1 MRLTPQ
7 SFRTTT
13 ISNLRLN
20 SGIHT
25 FVFDAT
31 AAGRTICIS
40 EQGSAASPRY
50 HASSS
55 SNNIDGR
62 ARKHHIASSTV
73 MVHNYL
79 GKITPYTQGW
89 CLQEEYLQSR
99 AKDID
104 GEINRMLLLQHSP
117 TYTLGRGAKEEYLT
131 FLDENVLGK
140 KACERARSILARRG
154 GKRLSLS
161 NATDAT
167 SPDEHDDGEISVLA
181 PNGAPI
187 YRVER
192 GGEVTYHGPGQIV
205 CYPMLDLTQDPL
217 RKDLHWYL
225 RSIEE
230 VVLRTLR
237 HYNIDGLR
245 DSINSGVFVDDNK
258 ICAVG
263 LSASKW
269 VTTHG
274 FALNVYCDLSY
285 FDSSIIMPCGLEE
298 RGVTS
303 MSKELGSDISLDEVQ
318 QVLLQCFQ
326 DVFNLNLIIQ
336 SKE

>member
-1 MRLTPQ
+1 MQ
-7 SFRTTT
+7 
-13 ISNLRLN
+13 
-20 SGIHT
+20 
-25 FVFDAT
+25 
-31 AAGRTICIS
+31 
-40 EQGSAASPRY
+40 Q
-50 HASSS
+50 
-55 SNNIDGR
+55 
-62 ARKHHIASSTV
+62 
-73 MVHNYL
+73 
-79 GKITPYTQGW
+79 
-89 CLQEEYLQSR
+89 EYLQSR
-99 AKDID
+99 TQGISN
-104 GEINRMLLLQHSP
+104 ETNRMLLLQHSP

-131 FLDENVLGK
+131 FLDEDVLGIE
-140 KACERARSILARRG
+140 ACTRARSILARRG

-161 NATDAT
+161 STTDNND
-167 SPDEHDDGEISVLA
+167 SDISVLA

-192 GGEVTYHGPGQIV
+192 GGEVTYHGPGQII
-205 CYPMLDLTQDPL
+205 CYPMMDLARHPL

-230 VVLRTLR
+230 VVMRTLQ
-237 HYNIDGLR
+237 HYNIDGVR

-274 FALNVYCDLSY
+274 FALNVDCDLSY
-285 FDSSIIMPCGLEE
+285 FDTSIIMPCGLEE

-303 MSKELGSDISLDEVQ
+303 MMKELGREVSLDEVQ

-326 DVFNLNLIIQ
+326 EVFNLDVKIKN
-336 SKE
+336 KE